1 LTSLGQSGALVK
13 AFAEYLLSDEVQS
26 ATSGHLGDF
35 GFFPL
40 PASLLTATRQS
51 VSNIVIA
58 GDATAYAFETKG
70 TTQVNVGAGMYM
82 LSGKREGWN
91 SHVLEDFTEK
101 ITSSAATDL
110 EHGDTIAD
118 LLAKIVAL
126 NATVNAM
133 PSTADDDDGDN
144 NNTVAV
150 IAIVLA
156 IIALVCNIG
165 TYFALKGNAGSSN
178 SSFNNPSYTASSA
191 KANSADNGDGYMDVT
206 GTEQKSAV

>member
-1 LTSLGQSGALVK
+1 
-13 AFAEYLLSDEVQS
+13 
-26 ATSGHLGDF
+26 
-35 GFFPL
+35 
-40 PASLLTATRQS
+40 
-51 VSNIVIA
+51 
-58 GDATAYAFETKG
+58 
-70 TTQVNVGAGMYM
+70 MYM

-133 PSTADDDDGDN
+133 PSTADDDN

-150 IAIVLA
+150 IAIILA

-191 KANSADNGDGYMDVT
+191 KANSADNGNGYMDVT